1 MYIEYKF
8 NFFKFKILNADIN
21 SSLKYGILN
30 KYRCDVQN
38 VGIFYFSLKSC
49 ILHR

>member
-30 KYRCDVQN
+30 KYRCVYKMLE
-38 VGIFYFSLKSC
+38 YF
-49 ILHR
+49 ILV